1 MELKDAV
8 FEIMDLCKKDPSP
21 DKVNGTIGSLKD
33 ENGQIVTYQ
42 TFYQD
47 FRGLADS
54 DYAAYAQKPKGND
67 EYLSAIKQYVLE
79 ERISDPVEVIGTC
92 GGTGAIACAL
102 SIFAKKATTLLM
114 PDVCWPNTASI
125 AQASGLKTCSFK
137 VDDISD
143 LIAKVQSSPEE
154 SLIIY
159 INDPAENPTGIS
171 LGLAKWEQ
179 LIDCFNNCGKAI
191 YLVNDIAYLDYCY
204 EADNK
209 DYLYALNKAAA
220 NVLTAICFSAS
231 KAFSTYGIRL
241 GALLLTG
248 KDTAKVDEFSLAAQ
262 FYIRTTVSNINSG
275 AMKAFSK
282 LYNND
287 LAPYLAER
295 AANKELLKKRALI
308 FQKEVE
314 ENELPVYPYHD
325 GFFFTLKFADNQQRD
340 AVHQRLLAEHL
351 YFVKTN
357 LGIRI
362 AICSI
367 PSAQL
372 VGLGKRIKECL

>member
-8 FEIMDLCKKDPSP
+8 FEIMDLCKKDPNP

-42 TFYQD
+42 TFYEG
-47 FRGLADS
+47 FRELPDS

-67 EYLSAIKQYVLE
+67 DYLTAIKDYVSENRLTN
-79 ERISDPVEVIGTC
+79 PVEVIGTC

-102 SIFAKKATTLLM
+102 NIFAKKATTLLM
-114 PDVCWPNTASI
+114 PDVCWPNTSSI
-125 AQASGLKTCSFK
+125 AQSIGLNTVCFK
-137 VDDISD
+137 VEDIND
-143 LIAKVQSSPEE
+143 LLSKVQE
-154 SLIIY
+154 STEKALIIY

-171 LGLAKWEQ
+171 LGQKKWETI
-179 LIDCFNNCGKAI
+179 IDFLNSCGKEI

-204 EADNK
+204 ESDNK
-209 DYLYALNKAAA
+209 DYMYALNNAGT
-220 NVLTAICFSAS
+220 NVMTAICFSAS

-248 KDTAKVDEFSLAAQ
+248 RELNKVEEFSLAAQ

-275 AMKAFSK
+275 AMKAFAK
-282 LYNND
+282 LYYNN
-287 LAPYLAER
+287 LTPYLAER
-295 AANKELLKKRALI
+295 VINKELLKKRAAI
-308 FQKEVE
+308 FQKEVDD
-314 ENELPVYPYHD
+314 NNLPVYPYHD
-325 GFFFTLKFADNQQRD
+325 GFFFTLKFADNKQRD
-340 AVHQRLLAEHL
+340 EVHQRLLANHL

-367 PSAQL
+367 PSTQL
-372 VGLGKRIKECL
+372 EGLGKRIKECL